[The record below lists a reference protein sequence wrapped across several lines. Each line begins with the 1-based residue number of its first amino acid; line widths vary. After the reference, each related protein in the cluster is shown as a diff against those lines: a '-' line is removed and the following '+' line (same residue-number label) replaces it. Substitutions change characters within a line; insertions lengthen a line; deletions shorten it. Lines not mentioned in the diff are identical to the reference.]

1 MRRRLV
7 YLILLFHVGTC
18 IAGYSAIEHA
28 PIGIMGDHFHK
39 SGESM
44 LSVRYSYMSM
54 RGNRFKGAGISN
66 EDVKV
71 MPNPLSAMPPKL
83 SIVPQNMTMSMG
95 MIGGMY
101 APSDSVTLML
111 MGMFMS
117 KDMDLNTYEPMMGR
131 KLIGSFSTSSRDI
144 SNFSLGALFK
154 IHETPSN
161 RWHGEITIDK
171 SVGNISEQ
179 GAVLTPMNMR
189 KKMILPYGM
198 QIGDKATRLIGAITN
213 VRHMQNSWAVG
224 GQIRAKSVVEHED
237 WYFGDTLE
245 LNAWVQHKLKRAIS
259 ISARVNF
266 KHEDKISGRNSMISG
281 PVQTANPE
289 NYGGKQIDLAIGLN
303 VLAQIFPGK
312 EDRVGIE
319 LVFPL
324 DQDKNNL
331 QMDSDYGLILGYQK
345 SF

>member
-1 MRRRLV
+1 MRHRLV

-18 IAGYSAIEHA
+18 IADSSAIEHA
-28 PIGIMGDHFHK
+28 PIGVMGDHFHK

-44 LSVRYSYMSM
+44 LSVRYTYMSM
-54 RGNRFKGAGISN
+54 RGNRFKGAAISN

-83 SIVPQNMTMSMG
+83 SIVPQNMTMSMA

-117 KDMDLNTYEPMMGR
+117 KDMDLNTYQPMMGR
-131 KLIGSFSTSSRDI
+131 KLIGSFSTSSSDI

-161 RWHGEITIDK
+161 RWHAEITVDK
-171 SVGNISEQ
+171 SVGKISEQ
-179 GAVLTPMNMR
+179 AAILTPMNIR
-189 KKMILPYGM
+189 KEMILPYGM
-198 QIGDKATRLIGAITN
+198 QIGDKATRLMGAITN
-213 VRHMQNSWAVG
+213 VRNMHNSWVVG
-224 GQIRAKSVVEHED
+224 GQIRAKSVIEHAD
-237 WYFGDTLE
+237 WYFGDTFE
-245 LNAWVQHKLKRAIS
+245 LNAWVQHKLNRAMS
-259 ISARVNF
+259 VSARVNF
-266 KHEDKISGRNSMISG
+266 KHGHKISGRNSMISG

-289 NYGGKQIDLAIGLN
+289 NYGGKQIDLAVGVN

-324 DQDKNNL
+324 DQNKNNL

-345 SF
+345 SL

>member
-1 MRRRLV
+1 MRRGLV
-7 YLILLFHVGTC
+7 YLIMLLHVGTC
-18 IAGYSAIEHA
+18 IAGSSAIEHA
-28 PIGIMGDHFHK
+28 PIGVMGDHFHK

-44 LSVRYSYMSM
+44 LSVRYSFMSM
-54 RGNRFKGAGISN
+54 RGNRFKGAAISN
-66 EDVKV
+66 EDVKA
-71 MPNPLSAMPPKL
+71 MPNPLSVMPPKL
-83 SIVPQNMTMSMG
+83 SIVPQNMTMSMA

-111 MGMFMS
+111 MGMFIS
-117 KDMDLNTYEPMMGR
+117 KDMDLNTYQSMMSR
-131 KLIGSFSTSSRDI
+131 ELIGSFSTSSNDI

-161 RWHGEITIDK
+161 RWHGEITVDK

-179 GAVLTPMNMR
+179 GVILTPMNMR
-189 KKMILPYGM
+189 KEMILPYGM

-213 VRHMQNSWAVG
+213 IRHIQNNWVVG
-224 GQIRAKSVVEHED
+224 GQIRAKSVVEHVD
-237 WYFGDTLE
+237 WYFGDTIE
-245 LNAWVQHKLKRAIS
+245 LNAWVQQKMNKAIS
-259 ISARVNF
+259 VSARVIF

-289 NYGGKQIDLAIGLN
+289 NYGGKQLDIAVGVNI
-303 VLAQIFPGK
+303 LAQIFPGK
-312 EDRVGIE
+312 EDRLGIE

-324 DQDKNNL
+324 DQNKNNL